1 MAAEAEAELRMR
13 AQSWASPPGTRGWPA
28 RCGRR
33 PRQMGLWGQRR
44 SACRPRT
51 GSRRVRTGPRW
62 KAGGSGGGTRGRC
75 SHGHPGD
82 GEGTVRGAAA
92 AGSPGPRGGGP
103 GCTRSNPRCSPG
115 RWVVGAGPCPEPW
128 TSLPPCMRSG
138 SAQGPLAPL
147 TNFIPTSHEW
157 SCPGSALKS
166 NFPFT
171 WPQDHLGSGPCRPS
185 NWKATPGHSHLLVP
199 WPSSP
204 TLQV

>member
-1 MAAEAEAELRMR
+1 MA
-13 AQSWASPPGTRGWPA
+13 GVHA
-28 RCGRR
+28 RWDFGARE
-33 PRQMGLWGQRR
+33 GQH
-44 SACRPRT
+44 A
-51 GSRRVRTGPRW
+51 
-62 KAGGSGGGTRGRC
+62 
-75 SHGHPGD
+75 
-82 GEGTVRGAAA
+82 VRGQGAGECGLVHVGRQAVAAVELAGDVAMVILGMGRARSEALQQPA
-92 AGSPGPRGGGP
+92 APGPRGGGP